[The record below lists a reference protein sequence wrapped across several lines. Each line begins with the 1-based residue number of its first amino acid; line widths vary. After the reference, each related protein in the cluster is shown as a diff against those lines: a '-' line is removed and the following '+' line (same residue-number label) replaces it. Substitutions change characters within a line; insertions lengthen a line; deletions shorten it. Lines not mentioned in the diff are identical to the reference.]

1 MTSRL
6 ARGLVGFV
14 IASLLAALAVTGLTT
29 AAVAAPER
37 LVIPKIGVNA
47 PIVPVPVV
55 GGKLMIGNN
64 PSVVYKPRR
73 GDPLCDPLGTTILAG
88 HTYRAGDGVA
98 DNWRT
103 LKKGDRL
110 RADVCQFVVEYKV
123 LRPGSDRI
131 KHLMRYDGPPTLWLI
146 GCNPDN
152 YGFRYLIKLRKVG
165 RR

>member
-1 MTSRL
+1 MTRRL
-6 ARGLVGFV
+6 LRSLVGLIVMTLF
-14 IASLLAALAVTGLTT
+14 AALMVVGSTE

-37 LVIPKIGVNA
+37 LVIPKIGVDA

-55 GGKLMIGNN
+55 GGKLMIGND
-64 PSVVYKPRR
+64 PGVVYKPRR

-98 DNWRT
+98 DDWRT
-103 LKKGDRL
+103 LQRGDRL
-110 RADVCQFVVEYKV
+110 RAGGCQFVVEFKV
-123 LRPGSDRI
+123 LKPGTTRI

-152 YGFRYLIKLRKVG
+152 YGFRYLIKLRMV

>member
-1 MTSRL
+1 MTCSL
-6 ARGLVGFV
+6 ARGLVRFV
-14 IASLLAALAVTGLTT
+14 IASLLAALAVTGLTE

-37 LVIPKIGVNA
+37 LVIPKIGVDA
-47 PIVPVPVV
+47 PIIRVPVV
-55 GGKLMIGNN
+55 SGSLAIGND
-64 PSVVYKPRR
+64 PKVTYTPRR
-73 GDPLCDPLGTTILAG
+73 GDPLCDPLGTTIIAG

-110 RADVCQFVVEYKV
+110 RAGGCQFVVEYKV
-123 LRPGSDRI
+123 LKPGSTRI

-152 YGFRYLIKLRKVG
+152 YGFRYLIKLRMV
-165 RR
+165 RRR